1 MNAGV
6 AVALI
11 LLVSIGGNYLLFSR
25 LQDTK
30 ESLKTIQE
38 KVDKIGESQKINNEE
53 IASLNKKQADIII
66 STRASNALLQKLK
79 MEMPDV
85 KAYLETPIPPSVG
98 KLLNDAR
105 VSDQ

>member
-1 MNAGV
+1 MNLGV
-6 AVALI
+6 GIALI
-11 LLVSIGGNYLLFSR
+11 LLVSIGGNYILFSR

-53 IASLNKKQADIII
+53 IASLNKKQADLIL
-66 STRASNALLQKLK
+66 STRASNAMLQKLK
-79 MEMPDV
+79 ADMPDV
-85 KAYLETPIPPSVG
+85 KAYLETPIPPAVG

-105 VSDQ
+105 LSDQ